1 MKFRILNF
9 TLLLL
14 SFGLTV
20 TISPVV
26 SQQLS
31 RFHPA
36 DSRLFEDSFRS
47 RQAGGFRCH
56 PNVFVSQRPPMTAL
70 IPDQGGVTVKAYPS
84 FFIFVPQ
91 LSETAKDISAE
102 FFIQDQH
109 KNVIYETVIQPP
121 QQASIVQIDLP
132 QTEDSNGLEFHQTY
146 QWYFSVGSGE
156 LYYTVLGFIQRVQPS
171 TEFVQSLESNT
182 PQQQLENYQE
192 AGIWYE
198 TISTLAELR
207 QTEPDNI
214 EFISQWNQLL
224 KVIGL
229 EYIKD
234 IPFAQK
240 VLNFQKDSKFKKSSF
255 GQYRLICG

>member
-20 TISPVV
+20 MISPVV

-31 RFHPA
+31 QFRPA

-47 RQAGGFRCH
+47 RQASGFRCH

-70 IPDQGGVTVKAYPS
+70 IPNKGGVTVKAYPS

-121 QQASIVQIDLP
+121 QQASILQIDLP
-132 QTEDSNGLEFHQTY
+132 QTEASKGLEINQTY
-146 QWYFSVGSGE
+146 QWYFIVFSGE
-156 LYYTVLGFIQRVQPS
+156 IGYTVLGVIQRVQPS
-171 TEFVQSLESNT
+171 AEFVQSLKSNT
-182 PQQQLENYQE
+182 SQQQLENYQE

-198 TISTLAELR
+198 TLSTLAELR

-214 EFISQWNQLL
+214 EFINQWNQLL
-224 KVIGL
+224 KLIGL
-229 EYIKD
+229 EYIQD
-234 IPFAQK
+234 IPFAKK
-240 VLNFQKDSKFKKSSF
+240 VFNFQKDSKLKKSSYS
-255 GQYRLICG
+255 QYRLICG